1 MEPVDPRDAQF
12 KATIHAVIERYIQAL
27 AAQELERTKD
37 LFLPEFTYKT
47 AGGDILSY
55 PQALS
60 VLEQDWG
67 PARGT
72 GSPRYTLEGLWV
84 TQGQTV
90 AEITIPGARAFK
102 IQTDE
107 IDPHAKISI
116 VQRLAFM
123 LDASQWKLQSIEEM
137 GQGSF
142 SSNPE
147 TSRPI

>member
-12 KATIHAVIERYIQAL
+12 KATMHAVIERYIQAL

-37 LFLPEFTYKT
+37 LFLPDFTYKT
-47 AGGDILSY
+47 ASGDVLSF
-55 PQALS
+55 PQALP

-67 PARGT
+67 PAQRT
-72 GSPRYTLEGLWV
+72 AAPRYTLEGLWV

-90 AEITIPGARAFK
+90 AEITFPGQRAAK

-123 LDASQWKLQSIEEM
+123 LDGSQWKLQSIEEM